1 MDGFPYYLRFLTK
14 FVFDILPAAL
24 ASVIGGF
31 LFTQYHATRAPEPKL
46 EVIERAAPAQ
56 MQEAMRMVRDEHNLI
71 VDFLKAQQAATEKSR
86 ASFDQARAKAAAESR
101 EAAARETAMREA
113 VLREAADKLAAIKR
127 RDLEQAKLAEQAR
140 LKPAVDV
147 AAIEP
152 VRAPMPIAPAAN
164 ASAPNA
170 TASNDL
176 RPPADIPNE
185 PRRTGPIDATIGF
198 ARDVTGRA
206 VSTVLEIP
214 GWIGDRIL
222 GGAPSVPAPSGRLTS
237 AQY

>member
-1 MDGFPYYLRFLTK
+1 MDGLPYYLRFLTK
-14 FVFDILPAAL
+14 FVFDVLPAAL

-31 LFTQYHATRAPEPKL
+31 LFTQYHAARAPEPKL

-56 MQEAMRMVRDEHNLI
+56 MEEAMRMVRDEHNLI

-86 ASFDQARAKAAAESR
+86 ASFDQARAKAAVESR

-127 RDLEQAKLAEQAR
+127 RDMEQAKLAEQAR

-147 AAIEP
+147 VTIEP
-152 VRAPMPIAPAAN
+152 VRAPMPI
-164 ASAPNA
+164 A

-185 PRRTGPIDATIGF
+185 PRRAGPIAATIGF
-198 ARDVTGRA
+198 AR
-206 VSTVLEIP
+206 
-214 GWIGDRIL
+214 
-222 GGAPSVPAPSGRLTS
+222 
-237 AQY
+237 